1 MGFFEGE
8 FKEGKN
14 MDCSNGIFFMC
25 VCWVLLNISRIASNN
40 LGKEFVSNGK
50 KSHLKEERRV

>member
-1 MGFFEGE
+1 
-8 FKEGKN
+8 